1 MSIDFSD
8 QQQHGFSSLRIMGC
22 EVGGFRGDDGW
33 WVGGGCGCGCGCG
46 TVQCRETFFLL
57 ARSIQETSRVPV
69 ARELRSMLCG
79 CTPAPLTRKHEAHV
93 ECGVLEAELHLSFYS
108 ERLKNYISKFF

>member
-1 MSIDFSD
+1 VET
-8 QQQHGFSSLRIMGC
+8 MGAGL
-22 EVGGFRGDDGW
+22 VVVVVAVR
-33 WVGGGCGCGCGCG
+33 
-46 TVQCRETFFLL
+46 CRETFFLL

-93 ECGVLEAELHLSFYS
+93 ECGVLEAEVHLSFYS
-108 ERLKNYISKFF
+108 ERLKNYYYISKFFLKKSNGLHFKIRILNVCK